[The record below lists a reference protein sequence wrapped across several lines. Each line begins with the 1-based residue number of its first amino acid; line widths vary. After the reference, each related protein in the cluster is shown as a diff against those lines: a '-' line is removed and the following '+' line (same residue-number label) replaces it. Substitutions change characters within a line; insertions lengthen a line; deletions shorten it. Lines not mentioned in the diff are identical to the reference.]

1 MAEIIFDSEYITVVY
16 HPETKIVHHTIHK
29 TVPFPIL
36 TAATDAGTEAL
47 AHYGASKWLSDDRKN
62 TALSQESLEY
72 ALSDWGARTV
82 KAGWKYWALVVP
94 TAFSGRLDMTR
105 LVEHCYNLGV
115 RVMVFTDPEEAYN
128 WLAKL

>member
-16 HPETKIVHHTIHK
+16 HPDTKIVHHTIHK

-47 AHYGASKWLSDDRKN
+47 ARYGASKWLSDDRKN
-62 TALSQESLEY
+62 TALSPESYEY
-72 ALSDWGARTV
+72 ALSDWGVRTV

-94 TAFSGRLDMTR
+94 EELSGRLDMVR
-105 LVEHCYNLGV
+105 MVELCYNLGV
-115 RVMVFTDPEEAYN
+115 RVMVFTDLEKAEL
-128 WLAKL
+128 WLKSL

>member
-47 AHYGASKWLSDDRKN
+47 ARYGANKWLSDDRKN

>member
-1 MAEIIFDSEYITVVY
+1 MAEVIYDSEYITVLY
-16 HPETKIVHHTIHK
+16 HPETNMIHHTIHK

-36 TAATDAGTEAL
+36 TEATDAGTEAL
-47 AHYGASKWLSDDRKN
+47 RRYGATKWLSDDRKN

-82 KAGWKYWALVVP
+82 RAGWKYWALVVP

-115 RVMVFTDPEEAYN
+115 RVMVFTDLEEAHN
-128 WLAKL
+128 WLASL